1 MTQII
6 KNLTNALICGAIAA
20 IIRYFLSE
28 AIKRIPDTAPS
39 FLIDIKKANG
49 SVLLPR
55 NVQDDTRL
63 DNTLIYDSVL
73 CGILVFISTFLQTLV
88 VQATHATVFKYQA
101 VNNIMT
107 GGIVSGLRYVLW
119 KLEVLQKI
127 PKDLPVIGGMH
138 YLNETPKENSTLI
151 IYKVSCALSHI
162 FKKLIAT
169 IMCAEVKI

>member
-1 MTQII
+1 MSQII
-6 KNLTNALICGAIAA
+6 KNLTNALICGAIAV

-101 VNNIMT
+101 VNN
-107 GGIVSGLRYVLW
+107 GS
-119 KLEVLQKI
+119 KI
-127 PKDLPVIGGMH
+127 
-138 YLNETPKENSTLI
+138 
-151 IYKVSCALSHI
+151 
-162 FKKLIAT
+162 
-169 IMCAEVKI
+169 